1 MGEKMASFCHYF
13 NQAQCRSCDWI
24 ELEYSKQLEKK
35 EALLQKTLTAVFVP
49 DLSAESLSNAL
60 ADMSIDL
67 KIAPQSVKTFLK
79 ILEPVGSP
87 EQEFRDRAK
96 MVVTGS
102 LEEPVIGLAG
112 EADLDEG
119 RELLSCPIHHPKL
132 NELIAA
138 MPEFILKYNLA
149 PYRIAERRG
158 ELKGLIAFYSRK
170 SDQMYLRFILRSKDC
185 VARIK
190 KMLPTLLSRFPRLV
204 CVSANIQ
211 PVPHAILEGPE
222 EIVLTDRASID
233 HGDLKL
239 TPRAFVQT
247 NGVIADQL
255 YKTAA
260 SWIAEARGGTASN
273 SLSSSPSGS
282 PSGSMTTFK
291 MLELFCGQ
299 GAFSFYAAKESSHP
313 TEVLGIEINSDAV
326 QTANETAKRLG
337 FNFMKFRCEDATNV
351 EDLLEGIKSFRADLI
366 LANPPRRGLAQGL
379 ELLQKT
385 KPQHI
390 LYSSCD
396 VESLATDLKA
406 LSSEYHL
413 ERVQLFDMFP
423 HTRHFETLV
432 WLKRN

>member
-1 MGEKMASFCHYF
+1 MGEKMASFCQYF

-35 EALLQKTLTAVFVP
+35 EALLQKTLTAVFVA
-49 DLSAESLSNAL
+49 DLTAESLTNAL
-60 ADMSIDL
+60 ADLSIDL
-67 KIAPQSVKTFLK
+67 KIAPQSVKSFLK
-79 ILEPVGSP
+79 ILEPIGSP

-96 MVVTGS
+96 MVVTGT

-149 PYRIAERRG
+149 PYRIADRRG
-158 ELKGLIAFYSRK
+158 ELKGLIAFYSRQ

-190 KMLPTLLSRFPRLV
+190 KMLPTLLEKFPRLV

-222 EIVLTDRASID
+222 EIVLTERASID

-260 SWIAEARGGTASN
+260 SWIAEARGAPSSGTTSAPSKLPAS
-273 SLSSSPSGS
+273 
-282 PSGSMTTFK
+282 FK

-299 GAFSFYAAKESSHP
+299 GAFSFYAAKESSRP
-313 TEVLGIEINSDAV
+313 TEILGIEINSDAV
-326 QTANETAKRLG
+326 QTANETAKRLS
-337 FNFMKFRCEDATNV
+337 FDFMKFQCEDATNV